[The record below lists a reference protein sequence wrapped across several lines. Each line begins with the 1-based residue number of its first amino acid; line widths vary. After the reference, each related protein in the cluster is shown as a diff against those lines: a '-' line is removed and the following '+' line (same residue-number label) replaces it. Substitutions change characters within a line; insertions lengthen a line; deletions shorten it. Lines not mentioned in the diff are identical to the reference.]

1 MFNFIQDSLDK
12 IRAKKWAEPMG
23 QVLGVTAQVVDCV
36 GNFVPGVGMIGAA
49 LKLGADLLNPEPSI
63 QDLENGLKE
72 IRKDLGN
79 NRQLSAR
86 ARKLLEKEKSELEN
100 TLANIITS
108 QSEIRTDMIEVKN
121 DVQSGFKAIASD
133 LKSIEKDVSEIKD
146 KISATYDIVCDIQYR
161 NGIDR
166 IEATYEAFTA
176 GSADVEKVIQ
186 RFHQFAMEIQTEYYQ
201 HMKTGKIRKY
211 LQIVLEKDG
220 QEVCLALYEYVIQ
233 SYIRV
238 IVLLS
243 KSPARREM
251 EKMISNL
258 DSAV

>member
-1 MFNFIQDSLDK
+1 M
-12 IRAKKWAEPMG
+12 
-23 QVLGVTAQVVDCV
+23 
-36 GNFVPGVGMIGAA
+36 
-49 LKLGADLLNPEPSI
+49 
-63 QDLENGLKE
+63 
-72 IRKDLGN
+72 GN

-201 HMKTGKIRKY
+201 HMKTGKITKY